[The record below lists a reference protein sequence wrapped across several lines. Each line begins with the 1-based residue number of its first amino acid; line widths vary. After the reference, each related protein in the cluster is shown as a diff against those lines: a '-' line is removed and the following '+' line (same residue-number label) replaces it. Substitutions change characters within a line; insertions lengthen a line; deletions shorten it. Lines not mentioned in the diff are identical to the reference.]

1 AYATG
6 AFYTVPDPGS
16 THDALKPI
24 TVSWATGLN
33 CLPDS
38 PARADILLTA
48 PLDQPLMHKWASVPY
63 ADGSFTM
70 DELPR
75 WWGATPS
82 MQLRVM
88 VVPAGSLPALRV
100 IPAGPVITATY
111 AEPATGK

>member
-1 AYATG
+1 CATG
-6 AFYTVPDPGS
+6 AFYTAPAPGS
-16 THDALKPI
+16 THDALQPI
-24 TVSWATGLN
+24 TVSWATQLN

-38 PARADILLTA
+38 PVHVNILLTA
-48 PLDQPLMHKWASVPY
+48 PGFDQPLMHKWASIPY
-63 ADGSFTM
+63 GDGSFTM
-70 DELPR
+70 DVLPR

-88 VVPAGSLPALRV
+88 VIPAGSLPVLQA